1 VSTKLSPASLP
12 VLGQLARVRGR
23 HWVVTDVAPTTLP
36 FDIKSSTVGEGQTL
50 VTLSSVEDDG
60 LGEELRVLWELE
72 AGRRI
77 FDSATLPDLARG
89 RFDDPATLGAFLDA
103 LRWGAVTNAE
113 TTVLQAPFRAGIAI
127 EDYQLEPVTR
137 ALTMPRVN
145 LLVADDVGLGKTIE
159 AGLVIQE
166 LLLRQRA
173 RRVMVVCPAPLTVK
187 WREEMATLPDTEVA
201 WVRVERE
208 HHPISGSTTHIYVAA
223 RTVAALLLRFLLLR
237 HGTLRRRPTPVG
249 TARGRAK
256 PVVSAHIAPR
266 NSSARTPVRGVDRTS
281 QQSAAS
287 PQWSWRQLS
296 VTVTANRLSSI
307 FVVQSTQFDSTNAKR
322 SGL

>member
-1 VSTKLSPASLP
+1 VGGRSEHHVESAKLP

-77 FDSATLPDLARG
+77 LDSATLPDLARG

-137 ALTMPRVN
+137 ALTMPGCSTSTPATATTPRWAPN
-145 LLVADDVGLGKTIE
+145 APASHRGASAAGRPRERPPTNPVGL
-159 AGLVIQE
+159 VN
-166 LLLRQRA
+166 
-173 RRVMVVCPAPLTVK
+173 
-187 WREEMATLPDTEVA
+187 
-201 WVRVERE
+201 
-208 HHPISGSTTHIYVAA
+208 
-223 RTVAALLLRFLLLR
+223 
-237 HGTLRRRPTPVG
+237 
-249 TARGRAK
+249 RGRETRC
-256 PVVSAHIAPR
+256 SA
-266 NSSARTPVRGVDRTS
+266 
-281 QQSAAS
+281 
-287 PQWSWRQLS
+287 
-296 VTVTANRLSSI
+296 
-307 FVVQSTQFDSTNAKR
+307 
-322 SGL
+322 